1 MNETEKVLALI
12 TELQSEV
19 IPAETVAFLKD
30 CLLDYIGVSLAG
42 AHDLKEKFH
51 AYLKQLHSGESSA
64 AIIGI
69 EARTSPESAAL
80 LNGMAAHYFELD
92 DGSRFGMV
100 HIGAVV
106 FSALLAVSELYE
118 ISAGDFLR
126 AAWIGYEVTIRMA
139 AGMQPGHKKRGFHAT
154 GTCGCIGAAAA
165 VAVALHYDDN
175 ALADT
180 VSAAA
185 ASASGLLEMIE
196 DTSQLKPFNAGKAAQ
211 NAVIAARIG
220 AAGFSGPLDPIGG
233 KRGLLAA
240 TADGFDETWL
250 RRDGDRKYAL
260 FGIYRKPYASCRHCH
275 SPVEAALALADSAR
289 PEEIEAVDVYT
300 YGLAVFGHDH
310 AEVSGVGAAKMSIP
324 YSVAAAIC
332 MKTGGMSAMSE
343 AAVKNETILE
353 LAKRVRVI
361 ERKEYSALVPAKRI
375 AELAIHL
382 KSGEELRKTVV
393 YPKGEPEN
401 PMSEREQKE
410 KFLQMAAYAG
420 KDETFCTDIARAVD
434 NLENDFSTLL
444 RLL

>member
-126 AAWIGYEVTIRMA
+126 GAWIGYEVTVRLA

-154 GTCGCIGAAAA
+154 GTCGCVGAAAA
-165 VAVALHYDDN
+165 IAVALGYGEK

-180 VSAAA
+180 LSAAA

-196 DTSQLKPFNAGKAAQ
+196 DVSQLKPFNAGKAAQ

-310 AEVSGVGAAKMSIP
+310 TEVSGVGAAKMSIP
-324 YSVAAAIC
+324 YSVAAALC
-332 MKTGGMSAMSE
+332 LKTGGMAAMSE
-343 AAVKNETILE
+343 TALRDEAIARLCK
-353 LAKRVRVI
+353 KVRVT
-361 ERKEYSALVPAKRI
+361 EREEYSALVPAKRI
-375 AELAIHL
+375 AEVAIRL
-382 KSGEELRKTVV
+382 RSGETLRKTVV

-401 PMSEREQKE
+401 PMSKTELKE
-410 KFLQMAAYAG
+410 KFRQLEAYAG
-420 KDETFCTDIARAVD
+420 KDEAYCAR
-434 NLENDFSTLL
+434 LEEKVYAPEGSL
-444 RLL
+444 RALQEML